1 MKSPRNTHRPYTV
14 EISAGAW
21 SQVARLSQERYRA
34 IQAHLERVASLG
46 AQTEASATFQVD
58 ELHVHYAVDARRRLV
73 TLVDITRDTA
83 GVMKAAGRS
92 TAPKAPGL

>member
-34 IQAHLERVASLG
+34 IQGHLERVASLG

-58 ELHVHYAVDARRRLV
+58 ELHVHYMVDARRRLV
-73 TLVDITRDTA
+73 TLVDITRDKL
-83 GVMKAAGRS
+83 VKPAGRA